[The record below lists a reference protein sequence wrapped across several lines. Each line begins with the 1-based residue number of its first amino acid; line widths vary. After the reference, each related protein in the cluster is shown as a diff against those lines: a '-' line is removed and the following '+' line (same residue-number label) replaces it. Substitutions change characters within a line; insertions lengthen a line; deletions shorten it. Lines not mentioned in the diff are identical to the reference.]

1 MTWRRTPSEGGTDRV
16 PVGVGGAAGRPE
28 GAVRPA
34 EAGVALAPGPPAVL
48 ADDAVEERLP
58 VARAVDG
65 GHRLGLPGRL
75 QRPAEPAAA
84 AAGRVDTI
92 QQPRRRRQE
101 VAREEDGVEE
111 QRRAEEREE
120 AEIGRSSAACLLPSA
135 ITTSCRLHWT
145 WTGRVSGC
153 AS

>member
-92 QQPRRRRQE
+92 QQPRRRQE
-101 VAREEDGVEE
+101 VAREEDGVEK

-135 ITTSCRLHWT
+135 ITTSCRLHGT